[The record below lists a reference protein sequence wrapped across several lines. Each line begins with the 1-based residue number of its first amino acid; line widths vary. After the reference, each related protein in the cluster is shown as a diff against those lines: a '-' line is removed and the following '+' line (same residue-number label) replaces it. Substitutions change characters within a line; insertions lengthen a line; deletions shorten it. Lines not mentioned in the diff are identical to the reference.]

1 MAGLRGV
8 AALAGAGCLLAVA
21 GCTVQGSVDVL
32 PASVSLDVVVTHTA
46 PYSRPRGSDPWSQD
60 VFNLD
65 VCGSW
70 AYDGVTKTVLPAEPQ
85 RKACRLSGTIPR
97 GRTASGPGHLT
108 DEILVQSA
116 GHVYGLIPKAWFQPG
131 GFSEPLESIDL
142 AIRFPG
148 RVITSTAGAQVI
160 GSQVLVTDAAAL
172 NAQGFR
178 VVALD
183 ADQPDLG
190 LLALG
195 ASALAGAGLGVLAT
209 VLWSRRR
216 AQGGAAGEPTTMPHT
231 PVSDDA
237 ARDAEAADDDW
248 SRG

>member
-1 MAGLRGV
+1 MSGLRGV
-8 AALAGAGCLLAVA
+8 AALAGVGCLLAVA
-21 GCTVQGSVDVL
+21 GCTVQGSVEVL
-32 PASVSLDVVVTHTA
+32 PASVSVDVVVTHTA
-46 PYSRPRGSDPWSQD
+46 PYSRARGNDPLSQE

-70 AYDGVTKTVLPAEPQ
+70 TYDGMTKTVLPAEPN
-85 RKACRLSGTIPR
+85 RKACRLTGTIPR

-142 AIRFPG
+142 TIRFPG
-148 RVITSTAGAQVI
+148 RVITSTAGAEVF
-160 GSQVLVTDAAAL
+160 GSRMVVTDAAAL

-190 LLALG
+190 LIALG
-195 ASALAGAGLGVLAT
+195 AAAVVGAGLGVLGSA
-209 VLWSRRR
+209 LWTRRR
-216 AQGGAAGEPTTMPHT
+216 ARGDGDGAAAPGPETSPA
-231 PVSDDA
+231 DA
-237 ARDAEAADDDW
+237 SAADGDADDDW

>member
-116 GHVYGLIPKAWFQPG
+116 G
-131 GFSEPLESIDL
+131 
-142 AIRFPG
+142 
-148 RVITSTAGAQVI
+148 
-160 GSQVLVTDAAAL
+160 TDAAAL

-195 ASALAGAGLGVLAT
+195 ASALAGVGLGVLAT

-216 AQGGAAGEPTTMPHT
+216 AQGGAAGEPTTMPDT